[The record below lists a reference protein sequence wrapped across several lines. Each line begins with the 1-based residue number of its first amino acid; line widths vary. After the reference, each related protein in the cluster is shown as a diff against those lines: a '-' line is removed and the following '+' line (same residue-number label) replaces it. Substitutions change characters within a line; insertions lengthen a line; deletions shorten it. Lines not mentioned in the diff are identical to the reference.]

1 MPDDTVS
8 DGSPRAK
15 DALLAALLLGI
26 DPQGL
31 GGVALRARAGP
42 ARDAW
47 LALLRSL
54 LPAGAPVRRLPPHIA
69 DDRLLGGLDLAA
81 TLRAGR
87 PVAERG
93 LLAEVD
99 GGVLLIPLAE
109 RLSAAAAARI
119 ASAMDSGEVVLERDG
134 LASRF
139 SARFGVVAF
148 DESIDGEEHPPAAL
162 LDRLAFHVELDGVRG
177 AELAPQVAGDE
188 VAMASERL
196 PEVIAGDEAIE
207 ALCGAALAL
216 GIASLNAPILAVKAA
231 RALAALEGET
241 HIGERHVAIAGRAG
255 ARAARHARPRA
266 GGERS

>member
-1 MPDDTVS
+1 MPDDTAS

-31 GGVALRARAGP
+31 GGVALRARASP

-139 SARFGVVAF
+139 PARFGVVAF
-148 DESIDGEEHPPAAL
+148 DE
-162 LDRLAFHVELDGVRG
+162 
-177 AELAPQVAGDE
+177 
-188 VAMASERL
+188 
-196 PEVIAGDEAIE
+196 
-207 ALCGAALAL
+207 
-216 GIASLNAPILAVKAA
+216 
-231 RALAALEGET
+231 
-241 HIGERHVAIAGRAG
+241 RHR
-255 ARAARHARPRA
+255 R
-266 GGERS
+266 